1 MTTAAE
7 RGSGDFGSMLKAA
20 REQRGV
26 SLRHISSTTKI
37 TVAALEALERNDISR
52 LPGGIFSR
60 SFVRSYALQVGLDP
74 DATIERF
81 ITQFPELAMTAA
93 HAAAEQQEEEEQH
106 DSNQQTAAT
115 FLRLIA
121 ISVPVVAGLLYL
133 GTVSRRSAEPS
144 RAPEPAPA
152 AATAPQASSGAPTP
166 SLGGQPATGE
176 VPAASAG
183 SSPAAPEAVRPA
195 PAPESV
201 RSAPAPEPVRPAP
214 APEPVRPAVPP
225 ANPVASSPASSP
237 AAPDPSERVTVAVVA
252 TGPCWVSAIVDGE
265 RVVAREFQTGER
277 LAFEFGRS
285 VVLTAGDAAALAVTI
300 NGEEARPLGS
310 AGQVVTVRVTPTNF
324 KEYLAT
330 P

>member
-74 DATIERF
+74 DATIEKF

-133 GTVSRRSAEPS
+133 GTVSRRSADPS
-144 RAPEPAPA
+144 RTAEPGPA
-152 AATAPQASSGAPTP
+152 AATAPQASSGAPPP
-166 SLGGQPATGE
+166 SLGGQPTTAE

-183 SSPAAPEAVRPA
+183 LSPA
-195 PAPESV
+195 
-201 RSAPAPEPVRPAP
+201 APEPVRPAP
-214 APEPVRPAVPP
+214 HASRPVRPPHP
-225 ANPVASSPASSP
+225 SRPVRLFRRRTRPR
-237 AAPDPSERVTVAVVA
+237 RV
-252 TGPCWVSAIVDGE
+252 
-265 RVVAREFQTGER
+265 RRVARQP
-277 LAFEFGRS
+277 
-285 VVLTAGDAAALAVTI
+285 
-300 NGEEARPLGS
+300 RPIHPIG
-310 AGQVVTVRVTPTNF
+310 
-324 KEYLAT
+324 
-330 P
+330 